1 MIILITGANRGLGL
15 SLSTVCLEQGHRVI
29 AGVRRIDKAEPL
41 RQLKNTYR
49 DKMELLPLDVSDHD
63 SIQKASQAVA
73 AITPVVDVIVNNAA
87 REGTRCKNIEDVEMA
102 DLEETWKTNVLG
114 PMVITK
120 YFIPLMESS
129 RHKTILNISSDA
141 GSVSEI
147 PLKYYGYCIS
157 KAALN
162 MFTRL
167 LDRDLR
173 ARNFKTLAVHPGWMK
188 TEMGGEDATY
198 EPMEI
203 ARHLYDRI
211 VEMPQKEHCDYI
223 VDYLGHPIPW

>member
-1 MIILITGANRGLGL
+1 MNVLITGANRGLGL
-15 SLSTVCLEQGHRVI
+15 SLCTVCLEQGHRVI
-29 AGVRRIDKAEPL
+29 AGVRRIDKAESL

-49 DKMELLPLDVSDHD
+49 EKLELFPLDVSDHE
-63 SIQKASQAVA
+63 SIRKASQAVA
-73 AITPVVDVIVNNAA
+73 AITPVLDVIVNNAA
-87 REGTRCKNIEDVEMA
+87 REGMRCKNIEDVELA

-114 PMVITK
+114 PMAVTK
-120 YFIPLMESS
+120 YFLPLMESS
-129 RHKTILNISSDA
+129 RQKTILNISSDA

-162 MFTRL
+162 MFSRL
-167 LDRDLR
+167 LDRELR

-211 VEMPQKEHCDYI
+211 ADMPQKEHCDYI